1 MLYDYMKAFGRKE
14 RYAHRD
20 SHFGVYYHVDDER
33 ELVTVLAIED
43 ERMDPIGRFAPM
55 EETRPAG
62 FRQDSPTPL
71 F

>member
-43 ERMDPIGRFAPM
+43 ERMDPIGRFAPY
-55 EETRPAG
+55 G
-62 FRQDSPTPL
+62 GN
-71 F
+71 